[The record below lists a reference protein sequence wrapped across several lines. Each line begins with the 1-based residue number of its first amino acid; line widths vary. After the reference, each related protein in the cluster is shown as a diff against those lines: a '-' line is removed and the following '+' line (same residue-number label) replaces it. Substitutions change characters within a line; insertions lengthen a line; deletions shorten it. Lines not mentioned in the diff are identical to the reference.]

1 MRTALRWTSRI
12 LFIAGWLLIALG
24 IAYGGLIGYLTWSE
38 SVSPSAKVTLAL
50 RDGRKIPLTQ
60 PTLTLSARPS
70 APESPP
76 PSGHPEVGSDAGQPS
91 PTALPSGGGHEQVTE
106 AGAVYTPLPPKRIKI
121 PRIGVDWP
129 VVLSDNEHLPKFR
142 GVGWLLGSAFPG
154 APGNVVLFGHLDG
167 PYATFGR
174 LRELQPGDV
183 FTVITDGGEFT
194 YRVRSSFQTTPDDVS
209 VLAPTDTPTATLITC
224 SGRWDPI
231 ARTYSHRLI
240 LTADL
245 VQKDAGP

>member
-1 MRTALRWTSRI
+1 L
-12 LFIAGWLLIALG
+12 
-24 IAYGGLIGYLTWSE
+24 
-38 SVSPSAKVTLAL
+38 
-50 RDGRKIPLTQ
+50 
-60 PTLTLSARPS
+60 
-70 APESPP
+70 
-76 PSGHPEVGSDAGQPS
+76 
-91 PTALPSGGGHEQVTE
+91 HEQLNE
-106 AGAVYTPLPPKRIKI
+106 AGVEHAPLPPKRIKI

-129 VVLSDNEHLPKFR
+129 VVLSDNEHLPRFK

-154 APGNVVLFGHLDG
+154 APGNMVLFGHLDG

-174 LRELQPGDV
+174 LHELQPGDEFAV
-183 FTVITDGGEFT
+183 TTDEGEFV

-224 SGRWDPI
+224 SGRWDPL

-245 VQKDAGP
+245 VHRGVGP